1 MFDELF
7 LSRSA
12 ESTED
17 LHLAGASESQ
27 REAEPMASSTT
38 EPTALGGEAHGEE
51 ETAGMPT
58 DTETLAAASVP
69 INPVGGGTKP
79 SGDAP
84 VGEA

>member
-1 MFDELF
+1 
-7 LSRSA
+7 
-12 ESTED
+12 
-17 LHLAGASESQ
+17 
-27 REAEPMASSTT
+27 MAPSTT
-38 EPTALGGEAHGEE
+38 ELTVAGGEAHGEE